1 MKRLF
6 CLLVLVLV
14 VAHVYAQQDSV
25 SSALRVFGLQMS
37 TAEIDSLRGSLADNL
52 QSYEQIRSL
61 DIPNSTPF
69 PLIFTPPINEAKVPQ
84 EQLPVDFALQKKIKL
99 PKNFNDLAFYTVA
112 DLSVLI
118 RERKVTSVEL
128 TELFLSRLK
137 KYDEQLECV
146 VTLTEELAM
155 EQARRADQEI
165 AAGKYRGP
173 LHGIPYG
180 AKDLLAVV
188 GYPTTWGAA
197 PFRDQVIDE
206 TATVIQ
212 RLEDAG
218 AVLVAKLSLGALAW
232 GDVWFGGVTKNPWN
246 LEQGSSGSSA
256 GSASATAAGLVP
268 FAIGSETWGSI
279 VSPSTRCGTSGLRPT
294 HGRVSKYGA
303 MALSWT
309 MDKLGPITRS
319 AQDLAIVFDA
329 IYGPD
334 GKDIEVRR
342 EVPFNYAYEE
352 QKVKSLRVGY
362 LKSVFHSNDFNP
374 ANDSVTLSTLQA
386 NGVELIPKELKTDIP
401 SYALSFILSAE
412 AAAAFDDLT
421 RSNLDDEL
429 TRQIINS
436 WPNVFRSARFIPA
449 VEYIQANRLRYQLVQ
464 DFNAM
469 MADVDVL
476 IAPSFSDQLLIT
488 NLTGHP
494 CVVVSNGSYAD
505 GTPGSVTFI
514 GNHFDEAAVLIFAR
528 YFQSITDF
536 DEEHP
541 ELFVK

>member
-1 MKRLF
+1 MAM
-6 CLLVLVLV
+6 VLAA
-14 VAHVYAQQDSV
+14 AHVHAQQDSIQ
-25 SSALRVFGLQMS
+25 SALRLFGLQMTTS
-37 TAEIDSLRGSLADNL
+37 EIDSLRGSLADNL
-52 QSYEQIRSL
+52 ESYEQIRSL
-61 DIPNSTPF
+61 DISNSTPF
-69 PLIFTPPINEAKVPQ
+69 SLVFTPPVNEAKVPQ
-84 EQLPVDFALQKKIKL
+84 EQMPVDFALPKKVKR
-99 PKNFNDLAFYTVA
+99 PKDLNDLAFYTVA

-128 TELFLSRLK
+128 TELYISRLK

-146 VTLTEELAM
+146 VTLTEELALG
-155 EQARRADQEI
+155 QARRADVEL

-180 AKDLLAVV
+180 AKDLLAVE
-188 GYPTTWGAA
+188 GYPTTWGGA
-197 PFRDQVIDE
+197 PYQDQVIDE
-206 TATVIQ
+206 TATVI
-212 RLEDAG
+212 RKLEEAG

-319 AQDLAIVFDA
+319 AQDLAMVFDA

-342 EVPFNYAYEE
+342 DVPFNYVYDEE
-352 QKVKSLRVGY
+352 KAKKLRVGY
-362 LKSVFHSNDFNP
+362 LKSFETNDFNP
-374 ANDSVTLSTLQA
+374 KNDSTALSTLRA
-386 NGVELIPKELKTDIP
+386 SGVELIEKELKTGVP
-401 SYALSFILSAE
+401 PYALSFILSAE

-421 RSNLDDEL
+421 RSNLDDDL

-494 CVVVSNGSYAD
+494 CVVVPNGSYAG
-505 GTPGSVTFI
+505 GTPGSITFL
-514 GNHFDEAAVLIFAR
+514 GNHFDEESVLLFAR